1 MSNNISQK
9 SVSRIIPVINTA
21 LCKKCKKCVDICT
34 KNAISEINNYS
45 CSKCMKYCI
54 SMDVPCVPETYFFD
68 YEKCDACGICI
79 EKCPYNAISWHKV
92 DKAII

>member
-1 MSNNISQK
+1 
-9 SVSRIIPVINTA
+9 
-21 LCKKCKKCVDICT
+21 
-34 KNAISEINNYS
+34 
-45 CSKCMKYCI
+45 MKYCI